1 MKESFVGTL
10 TVISMLGSFPASAIF
25 SLGNF
30 QNAYHEGALARV
42 EFSVSDEIGNPI
54 RGAKVNVF
62 FDMADRSKGER
73 MIVTT
78 DANGV
83 CMAEA
88 KTKGVME
95 IEVSGDGYYRTKDR
109 ISLIAMGQ
117 EHEVVGGRWMPWGMR
132 RDVVLRPIS
141 CPKAVRLVIH
151 DWIDTKVINEWVGF
165 DLQKY
170 DYVAPVGKGE
180 VGDMEI
186 KFDWDGKYGS
196 KHNGMAVSL
205 RFPAKFAGGYYADKK
220 SWSDFTGV
228 YSARTNM
235 VYEQNFHYERRPIR
249 DARGRKIGGV
259 GEKFDQS
266 KVLVVRSRCIV
277 DAHGNLV
284 SAQYAELFN
293 LQFSCTPDKS
303 ASIKFNAIYNP
314 TPNDTNLE
322 PRR

>member
-1 MKESFVGTL
+1 MKESFVGAL
-10 TVISMLGSFPASAIF
+10 MVIALLGCLPASAIF
-25 SLGNF
+25 APNDF
-30 QNAYHEGALARV
+30 QKAYHDGALANV
-42 EFSVSDEIGNPI
+42 EFRVLDEVGNPI

-62 FDMADRSKGER
+62 FDMADRSKGVW
-73 MIVTT
+73 ITATT
-78 DANGV
+78 DTNGV
-83 CMAEA
+83 CIAEA
-88 KTKGVME
+88 KTKGVLE
-95 IEVSGDGYYRTKDR
+95 IEVSGEGYYRTKDK
-109 ISLIAMGQ
+109 ISLIVMGQ
-117 EHEVVGGRWMPWGMR
+117 EHEVKGGRWMPWGMR
-132 RDVVLRPIS
+132 RDVVLRPVS
-141 CPKAVRLVIH
+141 CPKAIRLATH

-180 VGDMEI
+180 VSDMEI
-186 KFDWDGKYGS
+186 KFDWDGNYGS

-205 RFPAKFAGGYYADKK
+205 RFPTKFAGGYYSDKK

-228 YSARTNM
+228 YSAQTNE

-249 DARGRKIGGV
+249 DAKGRIIGGE

-277 DAHGNLV
+277 DAYGNFV

-303 ASIKFNAIYNP
+303 ASIKFNTIYNP
-314 TPNDTNLE
+314 APNDTNLE
-322 PRR
+322 PK